1 MDFPMFHLDWLND
14 RFLIAIIAI
23 LHVIINHG
31 LAVGF
36 IPFVTWLEQ
45 KGVKNSSPDQ
55 ITDPDW
61 DKMAYKLMWTAFII
75 TTTIGAMTGVGIWFS
90 AALVSPSSI
99 GSLIRVFY
107 WAWFTEWI
115 VFVTEVVLILIYF
128 LTWKSSNRSLSTK
141 LKHIRFGWFLAI
153 FSWITMA
160 IIVAILGFMMDPGN
174 WQTDRSLISGI
185 FNPIYL
191 PQLFFR
197 TPTAMVVGGTF
208 GLLMIMLF
216 TERGSDIRSKA
227 VRSAGKWILIW
238 SPLALVA
245 AINYYHVMPSAM
257 QTNMSTAIGTMEFE
271 QYYMVLKY
279 LIPLAICVVLMVA
292 VWAVIKTTRFKAY
305 MALSAVIAIMAFL
318 AIFERVREFVRK
330 PYVIGNY
337 MYSNLLRK
345 EDYPLYK
352 KDGILKHATY
362 TSVHEIT
369 DNTKVEA
376 GKNVFM
382 LTCSR
387 CHTTNGVNSI
397 TYVFERMYGGG
408 KPLNEDDMEAY
419 ISNMHEGRK
428 YMPPFPG
435 NKNELK
441 ALIAYIKHLQQTGEV
456 LEGAQ
461 SSGVIIN
468 PDNSTASVASRIE
481 AEKRKTENKLA
492 QKK

>member
-14 RFLIAIIAI
+14 RFLIAMIAI

-45 KGVKNSSPDQ
+45 KGVKNSSSDQ
-55 ITDPDW
+55 VTDSEW

-107 WAWFTEWI
+107 WAWFTEWV

-128 LTWKSSNRSLSTK
+128 LTWKSSNRSLNAK

-174 WQTDRSLISGI
+174 WQTERSLLSGI

-208 GLLMIMLF
+208 GLMMIMLF
-216 TERGSDIRSKA
+216 TKKGSDVRNKA
-227 VRSAGKWILIW
+227 VRAAGKWILIW

-257 QTNMSTAIGTMEFE
+257 QANMSTAIGTMEFE
-271 QYYMVLKY
+271 QYYTVLKY
-279 LIPLAICVVLMVA
+279 LIPLAICVVLIVA
-292 VWAVIKTTRFKAY
+292 LWAVIKTTRFKAY

-337 MYSNLLRK
+337 MYSNLLRI

-376 GKNVFM
+376 GKNIFM

-397 TYVFERMYGGG
+397 TYVFERMYGAG

-419 ISNMHEGRK
+419 IPNMHEGRK

-435 NKNELK
+435 NKKELR
-441 ALIAYIKHLQQTGEV
+441 ALVAYIKHLQQTGEV

-461 SSGVIIN
+461 SSGVVIN
-468 PDNSTASVASRIE
+468 PDNSTTSVANHIE
-481 AEKRKTENKLA
+481 AEKRKTENKLV